1 MPPIMNCRVSAGID
15 GGQLGELRED
25 VGWADVHLLM
35 MARIL
40 LIGLDVLKIEA
51 FERTNRAINSV
62 VCEVLAISLF
72 TLTNTSP
79 YQ

>member
-1 MPPIMNCRVSAGID
+1 MW
-15 GGQLGELRED
+15 
-25 VGWADVHLLM
+25 VGVCLVTA
-35 MARIL
+35 ARIL
-40 LIGLDVLKIEA
+40 LIDLDVLKCEA